1 MLWALASSA
10 FVIYLY
16 RKLNAD
22 EASGPATP
30 AWAASHKKQL
40 PEQMSLGDLRERVR
54 ASATLKRRT
63 HLRSRRGRL
72 V

>member
-16 RKLNAD
+16 RKLNAE

-30 AWAASHKKQL
+30 
-40 PEQMSLGDLRERVR
+40 GDLTQAGLGGPDPAQALRMEIARLNERI
-54 ASATLKRRT
+54 SSLE
-63 HLRSRRGRL
+63 SRL
-72 V
+72 STD